1 MILMKK
7 FNAERKIIMGEMTVK
22 GYAERRVEC
31 DIVKY
36 TLGFT
41 ADGMTIPE
49 AVEAVN
55 KELEHFLEIME
66 NNGIK
71 SDMFELEDN
80 NTSERYS
87 IDEGEKPYYSEREIS
102 IRMPLSTYNINSMM
116 QYIAKYKLNV
126 VLRETYYYSDLSD
139 LHKELLKEAVEDSK
153 NKAELIASFT
163 GQKIKGIKSVIT
175 NFTEREMLLKSK
187 RDEEN
192 RIYKIGEVAPS
203 YAENLSSP
211 TDVEKEDVEVVW
223 LIED

>member
-1 MILMKK
+1 
-7 FNAERKIIMGEMTVK
+7 MGEMTVK
-22 GYAERRVEC
+22 GYAERRVKC

-71 SDMFELEDN
+71 SEMFELEDN
-80 NTSERYS
+80 NTSKKYS
-87 IDEGEKPYYSEREIS
+87 FDEGEKPYLSERKIS

-126 VLRETYYYSDLSD
+126 VLNEEYIYSDLNA
-139 LHKELLKEAVEDSK
+139 LHKELLRDAIADSK
-153 NKAELIASFT
+153 SKAELIASFT
-163 GQKIKGIKSVIT
+163 GQKIKGIASVTTQYSECSMDFMRQEQMYILAESASS
-175 NFTEREMLLKSK
+175 FAEHLSDPMIEE
-187 RDEEN
+187 DE
-192 RIYKIGEVAPS
+192 K
-203 YAENLSSP
+203 
-211 TDVEKEDVEVVW
+211 VEVVW